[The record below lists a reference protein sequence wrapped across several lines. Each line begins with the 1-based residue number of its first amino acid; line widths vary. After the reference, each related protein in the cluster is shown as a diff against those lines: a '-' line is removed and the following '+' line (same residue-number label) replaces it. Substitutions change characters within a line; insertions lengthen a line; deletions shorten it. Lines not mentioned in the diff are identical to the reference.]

1 MVTIEEASK
10 LFSTLGLEKH
20 QIENLIRQYSEY
32 FEQNKSANKEKIH
45 FEVCPKC
52 GKVHP
57 HIIKGGKSGSG
68 KQMYR
73 CTECGKRFVYDTG
86 TFSFYSHQDRDQWA
100 LFIQMTFEKDSLK
113 RCAEALAINTSTAFS
128 MRHKLMC
135 YLESKTEAERLGS
148 DVQLDEKFVKTSH
161 KSIVV
166 EEMNYGKVFEY
177 GEDTCD
183 NLKVCILTGA
193 DSDGTAYA
201 RSFNVGNADGKD
213 AENLDPHVSN
223 GGCFTTDGTRLYD
236 GVIRRKNGFH
246 KVCRN
251 CKDHAAEIN
260 LNRINS
266 FHDTI
271 EEFNRKYRG
280 VKTEY
285 LNRYASMYSV
295 SWNLRGM
302 RSNRD
307 KLYKTVFSYAR
318 EYSEVIRNTELAERN
333 VYMPEDILWRAF

>member
-1 MVTIEEASK
+1 MVTIEDASK

-20 QIENLIRQYSEY
+20 QIENLIRHYSEY

-135 YLESKTEAERLGS
+135 YLESKTETTRLGS
-148 DVQLDEKFVKTSH
+148 DVQLDEKFVKTEH
-161 KSIVV
+161 
-166 EEMNYGKVFEY
+166 
-177 GEDTCD
+177 
-183 NLKVCILTGA
+183 
-193 DSDGTAYA
+193 
-201 RSFNVGNADGKD
+201 
-213 AENLDPHVSN
+213 
-223 GGCFTTDGTRLYD
+223 
-236 GVIRRKNGFH
+236 
-246 KVCRN
+246 
-251 CKDHAAEIN
+251 
-260 LNRINS
+260 
-266 FHDTI
+266 
-271 EEFNRKYRG
+271 
-280 VKTEY
+280 
-285 LNRYASMYSV
+285 LNRYASMFSV
-295 SWNLRGM
+295 S
-302 RSNRD
+302 
-307 KLYKTVFSYAR
+307 
-318 EYSEVIRNTELAERN
+318 
-333 VYMPEDILWRAF
+333 